1 MTNLAS
7 IHKDPRGK
15 SPYWYC
21 AYTLPNGKRVFRSTK
36 LKDFNKAQEFCQGL
50 ARATRIGKNG
60 NLTEARARAL
70 ISEIVENTLGEPL
83 KFYTAEEWLRDWLE
97 GKRTAKSDATYQ
109 KYRHTIECFIESLG
123 PKAKRN
129 LSQVTPREVQ
139 RFRDAELEAGK
150 HPSTCNYAI
159 KHLRIPFNAARRQG
173 LIVHNPADAVEMIE
187 KRGEQASK
195 GTFDVEQIRALLKAA
210 KTEDWRG
217 AILFAFYT
225 GARLQDVA
233 NMRWKSVDLQDQLIT
248 FKVGKTGETV
258 TIPMHPELHA
268 YLLGLPAPDNDN
280 AFLFASLAGKRT
292 SGRSGLSM
300 AFARIMEKAKVK
312 GEIAR
317 RRVGKGRTINTLT
330 FHSLR
335 HSFNSIMANAGVS
348 QEVRQKLTGHAS
360 AEMNKRYTHHE
371 LEPLREAIAVIPS
384 IDK

>member
-1 MTNLAS
+1 MAS
-7 IHKDPRGK
+7 IHKDPRDK

-36 LKDFNKAQEFCQGL
+36 LKDFNKAQEFCRNL

-60 NLTEARARAL
+60 NLTEARAREL

-97 GKRTAKSDATYQ
+97 GKKTAKSDATYQ
-109 KYRHTIECFIESLG
+109 KYRHTIESFIAALG

-129 LSQVTPREVQ
+129 LSQVSPRDVQ
-139 RFRDAELEAGK
+139 RFRDAELAAGK
-150 HPSTCNYAI
+150 HPSTCNYAV
-159 KHLRIPFNAARRQG
+159 KHLRIPFNVARRQG
-173 LIVHNPADAVEMIE
+173 LIPHNPADAVEMIDNKE
-187 KRGEQASK
+187 EQASK
-195 GTFDVEQIRALLKAA
+195 GTFDIEQLQGLLKAA
-210 KTEDWRG
+210 RNMDWRG

-233 NMRWKSVDLQDQLIT
+233 NMRWKSVDLQEQLIS
-248 FKVGKTGETV
+248 FRAGKTGENVTV
-258 TIPMHPELHA
+258 PMHTELHG
-268 YLLGLPAPDNDN
+268 YLLDLPAPDSSK
-280 AFLFASLAGKRT
+280 AFLFPSLAGKRT

-300 AFARIMEKAKVK
+300 AFSRIMEKAKVK
-312 GEIAR
+312 GEVAR
-317 RRVGKGRTINTLT
+317 KRTGKGRTINTLS

-348 QEVRQKLTGHAS
+348 QEVRQKLTGHSS

-371 LEPLREAIAVIPS
+371 LDSLRAAIQKIPS
-384 IDK
+384 V